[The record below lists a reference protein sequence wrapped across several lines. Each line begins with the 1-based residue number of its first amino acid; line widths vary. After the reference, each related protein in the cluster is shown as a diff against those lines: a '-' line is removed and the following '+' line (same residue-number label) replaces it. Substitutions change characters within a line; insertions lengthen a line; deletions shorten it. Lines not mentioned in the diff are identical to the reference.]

1 MLIKAPMLSLPV
13 TAGEK
18 LREAIYFFNRMIET
32 HANMHLFPFRRIPGH
47 HTNFLLPAIESG
59 QLLCINSLKNPVK
72 NRVGGYVEQ
81 SPFTTR
87 NIMKKEE
94 KGHVCQEAQNQEL

>member
-32 HANMHLFPFRRIPGH
+32 RANVHLFPFRGIPGA
-47 HTNFLLPAIESG
+47 P
-59 QLLCINSLKNPVK
+59 
-72 NRVGGYVEQ
+72 Y
-81 SPFTTR
+81 
-87 NIMKKEE
+87 
-94 KGHVCQEAQNQEL
+94 